1 MRRGSSANY
10 RGEPMSDAVYV
21 VLGFKGAN
29 GNLRFGLSEDP
40 LGYVQN
46 VRNGEYDGYRNLGA
60 SAEWCWACRV
70 VSQDEGILL
79 RNRLNG
85 LMSADAA
92 REARRLSAPSDV
104 LSALHDLSAKFNAP
118 ATTDRRR
125 SVLRQEAR
133 KELTAVELPEVS
145 TKASEFIANNE
156 HKIARDTPYERRFVM
171 EVLPLISGLDWG
183 ALGAQTPFEDSAGTT
198 RFIDFTIIESD
209 AVRIAIEVDGFAFH
223 GATSEQHT
231 DGARRGQQLSAYG
244 YTLVRVANSQ
254 IDRDPGEC
262 ARLLE
267 LTLQEARRLGQR
279 LAEIPEAER
288 PSALEARQ
296 TMAGDLLSAADR
308 SEMNSLLAKQSEAIT
323 ELANAVTRLD
333 QTSSSRASEP
343 AGKTDA
349 ASSSGRNFP
358 KRSLAIGAGLAA
370 LVTAVV
376 VAASSLSSSEASPP
390 SCSAAVPWDEA
401 SRSPRSLG
409 TIKGNVVNV
418 QNVGG
423 KTYMNI
429 GLDYPEP
436 KRWSVVI
443 ANSELGAFEPG
454 VQQLYEN
461 KQIAVSGRV
470 DELSDKAASIEV
482 SEPSQISTC

>member
-1 MRRGSSANY
+1 V
-10 RGEPMSDAVYV
+10 GESLYV
-21 VLGFKGAN
+21 VLGFKGVS
-29 GNLRFGLSEDP
+29 GSLRFGLSNDP
-40 LGYVQN
+40 LGYAEH
-46 VRNGEYDGYRNLGA
+46 VRNGDYELYESLGR
-60 SAEWCWACRV
+60 SAELCWVCPVA
-70 VSQDEGILL
+70 SHEEGTQL
-79 RNRLNG
+79 RDRLNRLN
-85 LMSADAA
+85 LVDAA
-92 REARRLSAPSDV
+92 READRRNAPSDV
-104 LSALHDLSAKFNAP
+104 TAALHDLSVSFNAP
-118 ATTDRRR
+118 GTSDRERAALRASARR
-125 SVLRQEAR
+125 
-133 KELTAVELPEVS
+133 ELGALEVPRV
-145 TKASEFIANNE
+145 ASPAAEFVASNE
-156 HKIARDTPYERRFVM
+156 HRMSRDTPYERRFVM

-183 ALGAQTPFEDSAGTT
+183 ALGAQTPFEDSSGIT
-198 RFIDFTIIESD
+198 RFIDFTIIEND

-223 GATSEQHT
+223 GATREQHA
-231 DGARRGQQLSAYG
+231 DGAQRGLELSAHG
-244 YTLVRVANSQ
+244 YTLVRVANSL

-288 PSALEARQ
+288 PSALEARE

-308 SEMNSLLAKQSEAIT
+308 REMNSLLAKQSEAIT

-349 ASSSGRNFP
+349 ASSAGRNFP
-358 KRSLAIGAGLAA
+358 KRSLAIGAGLTA
-370 LVTAVV
+370 LVAAVV
-376 VAASSLSSSEASPP
+376 VTASSLSGSEVSPP

-418 QNVGG
+418 QRVGG

-443 ANSELGAFEPG
+443 ANSDLGAFESG

-470 DELSDKAASIEV
+470 DKLSDEAASIEV
-482 SEPSQISTC
+482 SEPAQISTC

>member
-1 MRRGSSANY
+1 M
-10 RGEPMSDAVYV
+10 GESLYV
-21 VLGFKGAN
+21 VLGFKGVS
-29 GNLRFGLSEDP
+29 GSLRFGLSNDP
-40 LGYVQN
+40 LGYAEH
-46 VRNGEYDGYRNLGA
+46 VRNGEYELYDSLGR
-60 SAEWCWACRV
+60 SAELRWVCPVA
-70 VSQDEGILL
+70 SHEEGTQL
-79 RNRLNG
+79 RDRLNRLS
-85 LMSADAA
+85 LVDAA
-92 REARRLSAPSDV
+92 REAGRRNVPSDV
-104 LSALHDLSAKFNAP
+104 TAALHDLSVSFNAP
-118 ATTDRRR
+118 GASDRERAALRASARR
-125 SVLRQEAR
+125 
-133 KELTAVELPEVS
+133 ELGTLDIPLAAS
-145 TKASEFIANNE
+145 AASEFVASNQ
-156 HKIARDTPYERRFVM
+156 HRMSRDTPYERRFVI

-231 DGARRGQQLSAYG
+231 DGARRGQELSAYG

-308 SEMNSLLAKQSEAIT
+308 SEMNLLIAKQSDAIT

-333 QTSSSRASEP
+333 QTSSSRASES
-343 AGKTDA
+343 ADKAD
-349 ASSSGRNFP
+349 ASSRLGLNFP
-358 KRSLAIGAGLAA
+358 KRTLAIGAGLTA
-370 LVTAVV
+370 LVAAVV
-376 VAASSLSSSEASPP
+376 VAASSLSGSEASPP

-401 SRSPRSLG
+401 SKSSG
-409 TIKGNVVNV
+409 SVATVTGNVVNV
-418 QNVGG
+418 ESAGA

-429 GLDYPEP
+429 GFSYPNPE
-436 KRWSVVI
+436 RLSVVVD
-443 ANSELGAFEPG
+443 NSDLGAFEAG
-454 VQQLYEN
+454 LKKLYDN
-461 KQIAVSGRV
+461 KLIAVSGV
-470 DELSDKAASIEV
+470 VGELSDGATKIEV
-482 SEPSQISTC
+482 SAPSQISTC